1 MVLKKTFR
9 ASATVEFLIFGLP
22 LFAIILSL
30 NLKVFLKSTE
40 ITDSLNLARQL
51 VRVFVTSKTDEIAY
65 KRVEQAYQAGF
76 LAMRNGTQS
85 RDQNP
90 KVRFEIEC
98 QRIPCLTSNS
108 WVRVKIIN
116 ESGEVVTSAISYV
129 DMWRNQN

>member
-1 MVLKKTFR
+1 LVLKKSFR

-51 VRVFVTSKTDEIAY
+51 VRVFVTSESDEIGY
-65 KRVEQAYQAGF
+65 QRVEQAYKVGF
-76 LAMRNGTQS
+76 LEMRNGTQS
-85 RDQNP
+85 SNQNP
-90 KVRFEIEC
+90 KVRFEVEC

-116 ESGEVVTSAISYV
+116 ENGEVVTSAISYV